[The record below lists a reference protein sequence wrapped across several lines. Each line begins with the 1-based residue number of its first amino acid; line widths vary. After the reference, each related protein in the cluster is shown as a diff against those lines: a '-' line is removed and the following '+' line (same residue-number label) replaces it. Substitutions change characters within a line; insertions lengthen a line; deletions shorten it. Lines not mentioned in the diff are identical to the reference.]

1 MKLSNKTNLLHLF
14 FLSLLATTYV
24 FPLIIIGQVTVYP
37 HDNLD
42 GGFVLDHIISKIYRG
57 DFDSVSYLLG
67 GTIKWYYLEEIFY
80 PINILHYFLS
90 DKFFYFSDVILKKL
104 FAYFSFYL
112 LAKSLG
118 NSKFNSGL
126 GGVLFSTII
135 TETVPIG
142 MGLPFLPSLYRQSNE
157 SFK

>member
-67 GTIKWYYLEEIFY
+67 GTIKWYYLEKI
-80 PINILHYFLS
+80 
-90 DKFFYFSDVILKKL
+90 DCKL
-104 FAYFSFYL
+104 FSHPVYE
-112 LAKSLG
+112 K
-118 NSKFNSGL
+118 
-126 GGVLFSTII
+126 I
-135 TETVPIG
+135 TENWT
-142 MGLPFLPSLYRQSNE
+142 LL
-157 SFK
+157 FKHPVS